1 MGRLKEPLLTLTK
14 KNFVIWYYSGTGAGG
29 QHRNRHMNCVK
40 ITHPE
45 SGVTGCGTE
54 QRSREQNKRMAF
66 KRLAAEPKFK
76 SWLRM
81 QGLYKEAVDQ
91 AVREAMQPKNLK
103 IEMMKEGQWETMMD
117 LKEADNGKK

>member
-1 MGRLKEPLLTLTK
+1 MSKPLLTLTK
-14 KNFVIWYYSGTGAGG
+14 KDFVIWYFSGRGAGG

-45 SGVTGCGTE
+45 SKVSGCGTE

-66 KRLAAEPKFK
+66 KRLAADPKFK
-76 SWLRM
+76 AWLSL

-91 AVREAMQPKNLK
+91 AVEEAMNPKNLK
-103 IEMMKEGQWETMMD
+103 VEMMKEGKWEETD
-117 LKEADNGKK
+117 

>member
-1 MGRLKEPLLTLTK
+1 MNKPVLTLTK
-14 KNFVIWYYSGTGAGG
+14 KDFTIWYYSGSGAGG

-66 KRLAAEPKFK
+66 KRLTANPKFK
-76 SWLRM
+76 AWLSMKSLHTEDLERAV
-81 QGLYKEAVDQ
+81 EA
-91 AVREAMQPKNLK
+91 AMKPANLS
-103 IEMMKEGQWETMMD
+103 IEIWRDGKWEKD
-117 LKEADNGKK
+117 